1 MFIGHLAIGFASK
14 RALPRESLAV
24 LLAAPLFL
32 DLLWPVFLATGVESV
47 QIDPGN
53 TAVTPLDLHDFPYSH
68 SLLMAA
74 VWSILFGLAF
84 FLLRRD
90 ARTGVVLGGSVF
102 SHWLLDFLAHAPD
115 LPLYPGSS
123 TYLGIGLWNS
133 VAGTLIVEGTLF
145 AVGVGLY
152 VTTTRPLTRA
162 ASWLLGSLVLVLTGL
177 YLGSVFG
184 PPPPNATAIIVSD
197 FAVLLFFG
205 WAHAADKRRVAL
217 PATRPSHAATRTPAA
232 T

>member
-14 RALPRESLAV
+14 RVLPRESLPV

-32 DLLWPVFLATGVESV
+32 DLLWPLFLATGLESV
-47 QIDPGN
+47 HIDPGN

-68 SLLMAA
+68 SLLMAV
-74 VWSILFGLAF
+74 VWSVLFGLGF

-90 ARTGVVLGGSVF
+90 ARTGLILGGSVF

-123 TYLGIGLWNS
+123 TYVGLGLWNS
-133 VAGTLIVEGTLF
+133 VAGTLLVEGTLF
-145 AVGVGLY
+145 AVGVALY
-152 VTTTRPLTRA
+152 ATGTRPRTRA
-162 ASWLLGSLVLVLTGL
+162 GTWLLGSLVVVLTGL

-197 FAVLLFFG
+197 FAVLVFLA
-205 WAHAADKRRVAL
+205 WAYAADKRRVTL
-217 PATRPSHAATRTPAA
+217 PEPASRSMLPV
-232 T
+232 